1 MFKYQKSQIL
11 YSLEYGDY
19 YCSILLDFKLHSF
32 YTIKIE
38 MHTRLSS
45 PKNRKILLISYK
57 PLKIDQGQIKYAL
70 VLKSTLQCYFWE
82 NLNYEFLNHKSET
95 HYHKNDVGNAKA
107 TFFIHNRT
115 PEKYHYY

>member
-1 MFKYQKSQIL
+1 MVQ
-11 YSLEYGDY
+11 
-19 YCSILLDFKLHSF
+19 
-32 YTIKIE
+32 
-38 MHTRLSS
+38 M
-45 PKNRKILLISYK
+45 
-57 PLKIDQGQIKYAL
+57 QIKLAH
-70 VLKSTLQCYFWE
+70 VLKQTLQGTSSFPWE